1 MINAYNAGADR
12 MKKVVE
18 NFMEKYLID
27 DLRNQFAPVDGM
39 DLFYA
44 MSKSAVKNGVEGYV
58 EDAPKYNGY
67 IYGLRDVLQA
77 EKREREV
84 QLASHW

>member
-1 MINAYNAGADR
+1 MTA
-12 MKKVVE
+12 KKSQSIVISLSASSSLC
-18 NFMEKYLID
+18 FSSG

-58 EDAPKYNGY
+58 DDAPKYNGY

-84 QLASHW
+84 QLASN